1 MQFDAKYVRK
11 AKLILRLFLNVFLPA
26 IVDFTHNIKCLTST
40 KNPGIVS
47 LIWIQSFCTF
57 FVFVEE
63 SQTCFRFQVIYLR
76 TLSLKGIQYITL

>member
-1 MQFDAKYVRK
+1 MQFVAKSLRK
-11 AKLILRLFLNVFLPA
+11 AKLILGLNVFLPA
-26 IVDFTHNIKCLTST
+26 KDDFTHNMIYSTST
-40 KNPGIVS
+40 KKNPGIVS

>member
-11 AKLILRLFLNVFLPA
+11 AKLNVFLPA
-26 IVDFTHNIKCLTST
+26 IVDFTHNMICLTST